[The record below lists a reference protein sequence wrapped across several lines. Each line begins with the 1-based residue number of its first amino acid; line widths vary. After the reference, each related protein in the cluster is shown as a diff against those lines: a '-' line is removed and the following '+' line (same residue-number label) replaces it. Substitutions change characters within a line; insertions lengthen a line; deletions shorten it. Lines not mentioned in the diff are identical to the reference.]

1 MPTSHHPRPQPLPA
15 AASCSVSSARLDEPL
30 AGSGP
35 RAAAW
40 LAIEQPGPWG
50 RRALTESHLDVG
62 LGREL
67 SRRAEAAGVR
77 IALIRRPGR
86 HALAPTG
93 ADVDADAD
101 AGTDADTY
109 IDADADPEANPGAN
123 PQASAAANP
132 AINPGADTAAHAAT
146 PTAGQP
152 RQVLFANTIPGR
164 TALRSMTITDP
175 RQLLDLDF
183 AALAAGD
190 WTGDNLLST
199 ATPEPEPVLFVCTN
213 GKRDRCCALL
223 GRALTLDL
231 AELMAAAGTDGLDI
245 WECDHLGGHRFAPTA
260 LVLPT
265 GYVYGR
271 LDAASGAAAAEAA
284 RTGRMITR
292 LCRGRSTWSPRG
304 QAADLALRD
313 ELQEFAEDAV
323 LVLGEQQTGAETWA
337 VELTAHGV
345 RYRAS
350 VAQRAAEE
358 PRAESCG
365 KEFGRPIEIRVLEL
379 EKLG

>member
-1 MPTSHHPRPQPLPA
+1 MPTTHHPRPA

-50 RRALTESHLDVG
+50 RRALTESHLDVE

-67 SRRAEAAGVR
+67 NRRAEAAGVR

-86 HALAPTG
+86 HALATTG
-93 ADVDADAD
+93 ADADTDVD
-101 AGTDADTY
+101 AGTDA
-109 IDADADPEANPGAN
+109 
-123 PQASAAANP
+123 SAATDTEADT
-132 AINPGADTAAHAAT
+132 GADTDAHAS
-146 PTAGQP
+146 GQP
-152 RQVLFANTIPGR
+152 RQVLFANTIPGH
-164 TALRSMTITDP
+164 TALRSMTLTDP
-175 RQLLDLDF
+175 QQLLDLDF

-190 WTGDNLLST
+190 WTGGGLLSA
-199 ATPEPEPVLFVCTN
+199 ATPEAEPVLFVCTN

-284 RTGRMITR
+284 RTGRMLIR
-292 LCRGRSTWSPRG
+292 LCRGRSTWNQRG

-323 LVLGEQQTGAETWA
+323 LVVGEQQTGAETWA

-350 VAQRAAEE
+350 VTQRAAEE

-365 KEFGRPIEIRVLEL
+365 KAFGQPIEIRVLEL

>member
-1 MPTSHHPRPQPLPA
+1 MSTTHHPQPA

-35 RAAAW
+35 RATAW

-50 RRALTESHLDVG
+50 RRALTESHLDVE

-86 HALAPTG
+86 HALAPAGPEVDT
-93 ADVDADAD
+93 DVDADVEAGPDAD
-101 AGTDADTY
+101 IDADT
-109 IDADADPEANPGAN
+109 D
-123 PQASAAANP
+123 
-132 AINPGADTAAHAAT
+132 AHA
-146 PTAGQP
+146 AGQP
-152 RQVLFANTIPGR
+152 RRVLFANTLPGR
-164 TALRSMTITDP
+164 TALRSMTLTDP
-175 RQLLDLDF
+175 QQLLELDF

-190 WTGDNLLST
+190 WTGGLLS
-199 ATPEPEPVLFVCTN
+199 AAAPEPEPVLLVCTN

-223 GRALTLDL
+223 GRALALDL
-231 AELMAAAGTDGLDI
+231 AELMAAAGTAGLDL

-284 RTGRMITR
+284 RTGRMVTR
-292 LCRGRSTWSPRG
+292 LCRGRSTWNQRG
-304 QAADLALRD
+304 QAAELALRE
-313 ELQEFAEDAV
+313 ELQEFAEGAV
-323 LVLGEQQTGAETWA
+323 LVVGEQQADAGTWA
-337 VELTAHGV
+337 VELAVHGV
-345 RYRAS
+345 RYRAL
-350 VAQRAAEE
+350 VAERTAEE

-365 KEFGRPIEIRVLEL
+365 KAFGQPLEIRVLEL